1 MSRQR
6 ADFFI
11 TGTDTGVGK
20 SLVAA
25 ALLRHLGQESGRRTV
40 GMKPVAAGTDWVN
53 GRWCNDDVEALNAA
67 SNVQAPSAWVCPYL
81 LREAMAPHIAAE
93 HENITLRLDHLEACF
108 AQLQTVSD
116 SVVVEGA
123 GGFIVPLNATETL
136 ADLAK
141 ALALPVVLV
150 VGLRLGCLNHALLTA
165 QAIRQAGLPLA
176 GWVANHIDPEM
187 PALAENIAALT
198 LRLDAP
204 CWAQIPWQG
213 AALAAG
219 TLPHVQFT
227 LPLFDA
233 LPL

>member
-1 MSRQR
+1 M
-6 ADFFI
+6 
-11 TGTDTGVGK
+11 
-20 SLVAA
+20 
-25 ALLRHLGQESGRRTV
+25 
-40 GMKPVAAGTDWVN
+40 
-53 GRWCNDDVEALNAA
+53 
-67 SNVQAPSAWVCPYL
+67 
-81 LREAMAPHIAAE
+81 
-93 HENITLRLDHLEACF
+93 
-108 AQLQTVSD
+108 
-116 SVVVEGA
+116 VEGA

-176 GWVANHIDPEM
+176 GWMANHIDPEM

-213 AALAAG
+213 VALAAG
-219 TLPHVQFT
+219 NLPHVPFT

-233 LPL
+233 PTP